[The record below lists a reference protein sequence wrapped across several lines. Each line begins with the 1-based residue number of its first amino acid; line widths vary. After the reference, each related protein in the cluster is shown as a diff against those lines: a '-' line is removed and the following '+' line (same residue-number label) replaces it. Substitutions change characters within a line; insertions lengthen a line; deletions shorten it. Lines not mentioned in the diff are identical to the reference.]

1 MKSVRWTF
9 CALLAGL
16 SLLPILYPQ
25 AAKMLI
31 WQRDLFGQGQWWRAL
46 SAHFIHIDSRHL
58 LFNLLGLFLVCE
70 LFWDQLNITDAFVLF
85 MMSALGVSIL
95 LWLLQPGLL
104 WYAGLSGVLHG
115 LWAGFAGA
123 GWLHSRNWFFA
134 AALLVLACK
143 LAWMPTTFSHMPV
156 IHVAHFYG
164 ACSGLLGLVLIRLQ
178 QHRVKLD

>member
-1 MKSVRWTF
+1 MKSDRWAF
-9 CALLAGL
+9 CALLACL
-16 SLLPILYPQ
+16 SLLPMLYPQ

-31 WQRDLFGQGQWWRAL
+31 WQRDLFSQGQWWRAL
-46 SAHFIHIDSRHL
+46 SAHFIHIDGRHL

-70 LFWDQLNITDAFVLF
+70 LFWDQLDITDAFVLF

-123 GWLHSRNWFFA
+123 GLIRRKSWFFL
-134 AALLVLACK
+134 AALLLLACK
-143 LAWMPTTFSHMPV
+143 LAWMPDGFSPLPV
-156 IHVAHFYG
+156 IHVAHLYG
-164 ACSGLLGLVLIRLQ
+164 ACSGLLGLVFIRLK
-178 QHRVKLD
+178 QHMLKLD